1 MALKLT
7 TKRTKWFTVPQDPSG
22 ETKLEIL
29 HLKPGEVADIEAQSN
44 QITGKQI
51 GDQEMHTEIDFKFND
66 RSKRFV
72 QRAVVDFTGFNDTND
87 KPLKCTEFNK
97 KAIMKEFG
105 WLNVFVEEC
114 RAELAAEV
122 EAEEEGAAKN

>member
-44 QITGKQI
+44 QITGKQMGEEDMI
-51 GDQEMHTEIDFKFND
+51 TEIDFRFND
-66 RSKRFV
+66 RGKRFV
-72 QRAVVDFTGFNDTND
+72 QKAVVGLEGFADTND

-97 KAIMKEFG
+97 KALLKEFG
-105 WLNVFVEEC
+105 WLVPFVEEC

-122 EAEEEGAAKN
+122 ESEEVGAEKN